1 MTYAIFS
8 TGGAQFR
15 AEPGVTIKV
24 PLLEAEPGS
33 KVTFD
38 RVLLASD
45 GKQVQA
51 GKPVVKGAKV
61 TAEVVRHGKG
71 EKIRIYRFARRSGYR
86 RHAGHR
92 QPFTEVKIADVKF
105 KDGEIRHG
113 TQEGCRLVPHRPRFG
128 SEIPRREAVRRGAC
142 HRGDHPG
149 TPAGHENP
157 SRDQRA
163 AWLRR
168 HVVHGRGRTG
178 EIRAQEQEAVQS
190 QRVSGGGEKL
200 GR

>member
-1 MTYAIFS
+1 MSYAIFS

-45 GKQVQA
+45 GKHVHA

-71 EKIRIYRFARRSGYR
+71 EKVKIYRFARRTGYR

-92 QPFTEVKIADVKF
+92 QPFTEVKIADVKL
-105 KDGEIRHG
+105 KD
-113 TQEGCRLVPHRPRFG
+113 
-128 SEIPRREAVRRGAC
+128 
-142 HRGDHPG
+142 
-149 TPAGHENP
+149 
-157 SRDQRA
+157 
-163 AWLRR
+163 
-168 HVVHGRGRTG
+168 
-178 EIRAQEQEAVQS
+178 
-190 QRVSGGGEKL
+190 
-200 GR
+200 

>member
-1 MTYAIFS
+1 MSYAIFS

-24 PLLEAEPGS
+24 PLLQAEPGS

-45 GKQVQA
+45 GKHVQA

-71 EKIRIYRFARRSGYR
+71 EKIKIYRFARRSGYR

-92 QPFTEVKIADVKF
+92 QPFTVVDGQVKF
-105 KDGEIRHG
+105 EHKNKK
-113 TQEGCRLVPHRPRFG
+113 RF
-128 SEIPRREAVRRGAC
+128 
-142 HRGDHPG
+142 
-149 TPAGHENP
+149 
-157 SRDQRA
+157 
-163 AWLRR
+163 
-168 HVVHGRGRTG
+168 
-178 EIRAQEQEAVQS
+178 
-190 QRVSGGGEKL
+190 RVSVHPVAATKN
-200 GR
+200 